1 MHVELSCPRMIYT
14 KCVGLNFC
22 SGPDVYCCGS
32 VAAASVVVY
41 TCIGAAIDIAIY
53 IKCAIFAGKEY
64 GTIYGYIFSDVD
76 LAVFAGITLFYGNGQ
91 VCTCS
96 VYGAA
101 LLRTVYYC

>member
-1 MHVELSCPRMIYT
+1 MIYT

-76 LAVFAGITLFYGNGQ
+76 LAVFAGITLSSSAISFKTSTANLL
-91 VCTCS
+91 S
-96 VYGAA
+96 VDSAS
-101 LLRTVYYC
+101 CI